1 VTVSAPTATAE
12 TGAEQSGLAVY
23 EEALRDGRELVLRHD
38 DGELERHD
46 VSRWIAAADA
56 VDRRVLAR
64 CGGPTIDLGCGPGR
78 LAAALGELGVPA
90 LGVDVSRVAVAM
102 ARARGALAIR
112 RDVLDGALP
121 GEGRWACALLADG
134 NVGIGG
140 RPRRLLRRVAGLVA
154 RGGTL
159 VVEVDAGDVDR
170 RSGVRIVRRDGH
182 VSRPFPWAVLGA
194 PAVEREARLSG
205 WRVAERWDDGGRRFV
220 ALSRL

>member
-1 VTVSAPTATAE
+1 VTLTATVTE
-12 TGAEQSGLAVY
+12 PSVLAVY
-23 EEALRDGRELVLRHD
+23 EEALRDGRELVLRCD

-46 VSRWIAAADA
+46 VSRWIAPADA
-56 VDRRVLAR
+56 VDRRMLAR

-102 ARARGALAIR
+102 TRARGALAIR
-112 RDVLDGALP
+112 RDVLGGALP

-140 RPRRLLRRVAGLVA
+140 HPRRLLRRVAELVA
-154 RGGTL
+154 RRGTL

-170 RSGVRIVRRDGH
+170 RAGVRIVRHDGR

-194 PAVEREARLSG
+194 AALVREAELSG
-205 WRVAERWDDGGRRFV
+205 WRPADQWDDGGRRFV
-220 ALSRL
+220 ALLRT